1 MTLQQRVSKIEKAL
15 DGVKEML
22 SEIKK
27 EEKEPIKRGDT
38 VKVAGKEWLVLEI
51 EDNKIH
57 CLLKNFDKTMRFD
70 SDSNNYAVSQI
81 RKYLTDDFYKII
93 KNIGEDKI
101 YPITTDLLSLDGQK
115 EYDSL
120 TGDKVSLLTVDQYRK
135 NRDILPNM
143 DKWWWLATP
152 WSTECNDYTTSVC
165 CVSGFG
171 IVDYNYC
178 ISGCAVRP
186 FCIFDSSIFES

>member
-22 SEIKK
+22 SEIKQEVK
-27 EEKEPIKRGDT
+27 KPIERGDI
-38 VKVAGKEWLVLEI
+38 VKAAGKEWLVLEI
-51 EDNKIH
+51 EDNKVH

-70 SDSNNYAVSQI
+70 SDSNKYAFSEI
-81 RKYLTDDFYKII
+81 RKYLTNDFYNVI
-93 KNIGEDKI
+93 KKVGEDNI

-115 EYDSL
+115 EYGFL
-120 TGDKVSLLTVDQYRK
+120 HGDKVSLITVDQYRK

-152 WSTECNDYTTSVC
+152 WSTECNDYTTTVC
-165 CVSGFG
+165 CVSDNGNFVHCNCNG
-171 IVDYNYC
+171 GN
-178 ISGCAVRP
+178 AVRP